1 MQDVLNTCDAVS
13 RAALWRWGLLILTT
27 VLLAAC
33 QPNQPPP
40 PLPTLTPNVE
50 IVTLTPRPTR
60 PPVLGGAVDHSA
72 GPATAYLTVIF
83 YGDFQ
88 CAACVDV
95 ARSLLVLRQR
105 YAGDIKVIYRSFP
118 QATKPD
124 DKSML
129 AAQAAEAASDQGRF
143 WEMHDLLY
151 AQQAAWVTLPPE
163 AFRQKLTDYARQ
175 IGVADLAAFDQA
187 VDSGRYT
194 TLLGAARQEAQ
205 TLGLKGVPALV
216 FNTQRINNVPYSGR
230 VDEYSLDNYVRQRLL
245 EKRWFDKQPALQIDL
260 TKHYTATLVTEKGD
274 IVIELFADKAPV
286 AVNNFVFLARQGWYD
301 NITWHLVIRDFL
313 AQTGDPSG
321 TGYGFT
327 GYNIADEM
335 DNGLSFDAPGKV
347 AMAHALQA
355 DIPNNTSSQFF
366 ITEAAL
372 EPRDLYDKRYTIF
385 GQVVQGMDVLRKLT
399 IRDPFTDANPPPGDK
414 LITVKIE
421 EK

>member
-1 MQDVLNTCDAVS
+1 MNRVH
-13 RAALWRWGLLILTT
+13 RANLAFYCLLLLAT
-27 VLLAAC
+27 LAAC
-33 QPNQPPP
+33 RPNQPPAP
-40 PLPTLTPNVE
+40 PTLTPNVE

-60 PPVLGGAVDHSA
+60 APDIGGAVDHAVGSDS
-72 GPATAYLTVIF
+72 AYLAIIF

-88 CAACVDV
+88 CVPCVDV

-105 YAGDIKVIYRSFP
+105 YEGDIKVIYRSFP
-118 QATKPD
+118 PSTKPD

-129 AAQAAEAASDQGRF
+129 AAQAAEAASDQGHF

-151 AQQAAWVTLPPE
+151 AQQSAWITLPPP

-175 IGVADLAAFDQA
+175 IGVPDLTAFDQA

-194 TLLGAARQEAQ
+194 SLLGAAQQEAQ

-216 FNTQRINNVPYSGR
+216 FNTKRINNVPYSGR

-245 EKRWFDKQPALQIDL
+245 EKRWFDEQPALQIDL
-260 TKHYTATLVTEKGD
+260 NKHYTATLVTEKGD
-274 IVIELFADKAPV
+274 IVIDLFADKAPV

-301 NITWHLVIRDFL
+301 NITWHLVIPDFL

-327 GYNIADEM
+327 GYTIADEM

-347 AMAHALQA
+347 AMAHALQS

-385 GQVVQGMDVLRKLT
+385 GQITQGMDVLKKLNA
-399 IRDPFTDANPPPGDK
+399 RDPFSDANPSPGDK
-414 LITVKIE
+414 LLTIKIE